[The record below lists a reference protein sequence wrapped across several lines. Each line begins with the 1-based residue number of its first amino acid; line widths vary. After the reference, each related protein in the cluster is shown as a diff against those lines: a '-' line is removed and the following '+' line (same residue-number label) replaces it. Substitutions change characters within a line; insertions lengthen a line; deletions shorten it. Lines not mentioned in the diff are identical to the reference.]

1 MLSATPDGRILLT
14 WTEPVGEGAA
24 VRVAIR
30 NADGWT
36 EPRTVVESP
45 DLFVNWADFPSA
57 IALTDGTL
65 AAHWLKVNSET
76 LYDYD
81 VNIAFSK
88 DEGRTWGP
96 AIVPHQVGTKRQH
109 GFVTLLN
116 VDAGKMLAIWL
127 DGRNYAPTG
136 GFAAGD
142 SATDAM
148 QLRSAVVGVDGTLS
162 EEALLDGRTC
172 TCCQT
177 SAVRTDSGKVLVV
190 YRDRTET
197 EIRDISISRLIDGV
211 WSEPA
216 TVSRD
221 GWNISGCPV
230 NGPAVDSS
238 AAHVAVAWFTAAN
251 DVPKVKVAFSTDDGA
266 TFGEAVAIDQGAPT
280 GRVDVLQLD
289 DGSALVSWLEHT
301 GLGEMLYLCRVT
313 AREGCREPNVL
324 AVNRQ
329 GRTIGFPRM
338 TLVGDAAYIAWT
350 AANNSRGGNP
360 DDAVRLRVVMAKLSG
375 RP

>member
-1 MLSATPDGRILLT
+1 MRITWFLLAASLSLLASGNSATAEVPLFSSVEELDVPSGPGAREPMLSAMPDGRILLI

-81 VNIAFSK
+81 VNVAFSK
-88 DEGRTWGP
+88 DEGRTWGA

-116 VDAGKMLAIWL
+116 VDGGKMLAIWL
-127 DGRNYAPTG
+127 DGRNYASTG

-148 QLRSAVVGVDGTLS
+148 QLRSAVVGAGGRLS
-162 EEALLDGRTC
+162 KEALLDGRTC

-190 YRDRTET
+190 YRDRTDGEM
-197 EIRDISISRLIDGV
+197 RDISISRLIDGV

-251 DVPKVKVAFSTDDGA
+251 DVPKVKVAVALPLNSAHGA
-266 TFGEAVAIDQGAPT
+266 
-280 GRVDVLQLD
+280 L
-289 DGSALVSWLEHT
+289 GSV
-301 GLGEMLYLCRVT
+301 C
-313 AREGCREPNVL
+313 CP
-324 AVNRQ
+324 
-329 GRTIGFPRM
+329 
-338 TLVGDAAYIAWT
+338 
-350 AANNSRGGNP
+350 
-360 DDAVRLRVVMAKLSG
+360 
-375 RP
+375 